1 VIKIASLRKLITN
14 ITGNLV
20 RMLGIAWQMD
30 RFITFGYFAS
40 SGVGALFPI
49 LASYLFKI
57 FLDEL
62 ISSKGIAVSIP
73 LILVTLLASRYFV
86 NIVWDFVSWGLKN
99 IYFDFLFRSKIQN
112 ALNFLFYKKVSKL
125 DIAHLEDTKTQD
137 LIAKAS
143 DTFTWRSPD
152 LLRHFSYMFN
162 NFVSYVS
169 SFIILIPFGLVTP
182 FFVTLVTLP
191 RFFLRAKYGRLQ
203 WSIYGAGTPDVRKLW
218 YFRRI
223 LSDKTSVIESRIFQS
238 RRVLLRRF
246 KKIQNHLFEMNKK
259 PVVEFLRIL
268 AFPQLLEGG
277 VIFFFAYLKLPDVLS
292 GKISIGD
299 FTFFI
304 SLLDRITTS
313 AGDMILNFGDLYDD
327 NLYVN
332 HYFEVLNLPKLVKK
346 PKNPKEIDIDK
357 PISFE
362 FRNVSF
368 KYPGTENFVLKDIN
382 FSIEPK
388 DNIAIVGAN
397 GAGKTTIVKLL
408 CRFYDVTS
416 GEILVNGVNIK
427 DLDLDNWYRC
437 IGTLFQEF
445 MHYDF
450 TVRENIMLGNPKVKN
465 EDKMRLA
472 ANQSGVSEFVE
483 ALPNKYNQLL
493 GRQFEGGVELSQG
506 QWQKLA
512 IARAFYEGAQI
523 LILDEPT
530 SAIDAESEYEI
541 FQNLNKHY
549 KDKTLFLI
557 SHRFSTV
564 RNANKIIVLKE
575 GRILETGSH
584 DELLR
589 VGGLYA
595 RMFRKQALGY
605 Q

>member
-1 VIKIASLRKLITN
+1 
-14 ITGNLV
+14 
-20 RMLGIAWQMD
+20 M
-30 RFITFGYFAS
+30 
-40 SGVGALFPI
+40 
-49 LASYLFKI
+49 
-57 FLDEL
+57 
-62 ISSKGIAVSIP
+62 
-73 LILVTLLASRYFV
+73 
-86 NIVWDFVSWGLKN
+86 
-99 IYFDFLFRSKIQN
+99 
-112 ALNFLFYKKVSKL
+112 
-125 DIAHLEDTKTQD
+125 
-137 LIAKAS
+137 
-143 DTFTWRSPD
+143 
-152 LLRHFSYMFN
+152 
-162 NFVSYVS
+162 
-169 SFIILIPFGLVTP
+169 
-182 FFVTLVTLP
+182 
-191 RFFLRAKYGRLQ
+191 
-203 WSIYGAGTPDVRKLW
+203 
-218 YFRRI
+218 
-223 LSDKTSVIESRIFQS
+223 
-238 RRVLLRRF
+238 
-246 KKIQNHLFEMNKK
+246 
-259 PVVEFLRIL
+259 
-268 AFPQLLEGG
+268 
-277 VIFFFAYLKLPDVLS
+277 
-292 GKISIGD
+292 
-299 FTFFI
+299 
-304 SLLDRITTS
+304 
-313 AGDMILNFGDLYDD
+313 
-327 NLYVN
+327 
-332 HYFEVLNLPKLVKK
+332 NLPKLVKK